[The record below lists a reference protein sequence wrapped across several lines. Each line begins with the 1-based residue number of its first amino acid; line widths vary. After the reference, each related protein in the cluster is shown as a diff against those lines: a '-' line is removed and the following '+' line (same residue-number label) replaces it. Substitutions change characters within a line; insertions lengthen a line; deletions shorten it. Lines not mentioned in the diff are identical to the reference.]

1 MINVKK
7 ERNKIIKDLEYGE
20 RIGAIKHSQG
30 KEILAKFDKDCMKN
44 KERFDRKGQKRIVI

>member
-1 MINVKK
+1 MIDVKK